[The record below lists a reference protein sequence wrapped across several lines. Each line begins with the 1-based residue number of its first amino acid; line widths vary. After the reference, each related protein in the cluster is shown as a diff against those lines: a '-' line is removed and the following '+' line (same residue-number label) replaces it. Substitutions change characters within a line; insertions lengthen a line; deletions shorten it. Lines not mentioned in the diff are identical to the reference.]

1 MSKSAMVKHED
12 NVDLGTLTP
21 DPGGMADHWKV
32 DWARIRAAQ
41 VGGIYMRPL
50 FTLTPG
56 GSPHFN
62 GIIVLHGQLVLFDTW
77 YDDEISLHTQL
88 SLAFHT
94 LEDGYKSKLT
104 GVRVQLPNQGKN
116 KTCWSR
122 LFVYM
127 AALARDLMIDSDYE
141 HALHILGRTQ
151 VKPNMFCPCNVFD
164 KTLSMVMQV
173 TKELQLTLLA
183 AVVHCG
189 RDLLENFQIL
199 LNT

>member
-1 MSKSAMVKHED
+1 
-12 NVDLGTLTP
+12 
-21 DPGGMADHWKV
+21 
-32 DWARIRAAQ
+32 
-41 VGGIYMRPL
+41 MRPL

-94 LEDGYKSKLT
+94 LEDGYKSQLT
-104 GVRVQLPNQGKN
+104 GVRVQLPNQGMN